1 MMNDEIIFEDEQG
14 NRIMR
19 EDLAYVTKG
28 HVDFSLI
35 GREQIPFE
43 AIELH
48 QKARQE
54 GQQYGNYDKAI
65 ELLKKTCLMADH
77 WPYPPYDLAFTYLL
91 QKNYEEALKYYKL
104 TNQLEPRGFFT
115 AKTAIYALEGE
126 LEERFPAGL
135 YLAYL
140 KIEWTDNEQEKLEIA
155 SSIAQQYPDFA
166 PAWKE
171 LATLHDDS
179 TQRMQAIE
187 TGLSKKPDAETEG
200 NLLINKALVLDK
212 EGNTEEAIAI
222 LGNLIL
228 DSNVTLANDAM
239 SKFVLNQIINR
250 S

>member
-1 MMNDEIIFEDEQG
+1 MSNDVIFEDEQG
-14 NRIMR
+14 NRITR

-28 HVDFSLI
+28 HVDFALI

-77 WPYPPYDLAFTYLL
+77 WPYPVYDLAFTYLL
-91 QKNYEEALKYYKL
+91 QKNYEQALQYYRL
-104 TNQLEPRGFFT
+104 TDELEPRGFFT

-126 LEERFPAGL
+126 LDGRFPPGL
-135 YLAYL
+135 YLTYL

-155 SSIAQQYPDFA
+155 SSIAQKCPDFA

-179 TQRMQAIE
+179 TQRMKAIAA
-187 TGLSKKPDAETEG
+187 GLAQNPDAETEG

-212 EGNTEEAIAI
+212 EGKTEEAIGI
-222 LGNLIL
+222 LGNLIMNN
-228 DSNVTLANDAM
+228 NVTLANDAM